1 MMPTKRVQDKVS
13 VKELLGLVPDKMLT
27 RLARQTGVDHY
38 AKVLYGKSMFYLLLY
53 GLLSSEKPSLR
64 ALEDVFNS
72 ARFKLLFK
80 LDAGQKIRYNSIS
93 ERLSSME
100 LSFFEQAYQS
110 VYAIFRERFSTKE
123 AKGYN
128 IVRVDS
134 TMVAE
139 TANKLKQGMCVGR
152 KKDGKKQVKYTLC
165 MEDLLPCGVQVF
177 TGQSQLNEDL
187 TIPATILETTHPRPD
202 TVFVF
207 DRGVQ
212 SRQAY
217 QDIAQKEWMFVTR
230 LKENTRYC
238 KAEAET
244 AGNSEGL
251 QIGNLSIETDEQV
264 YLYDGDNK
272 KTKIPFRLVR
282 AKTAQEKKL
291 LFLSNIKDAAVEELI
306 AIYKKKWDIE
316 VFFRFVKQELNFSH
330 LMSTNVNGI
339 KIILYMT
346 LILSMLVHIYKKR
359 NETGFKT
366 AKRRMKMELE
376 DLLAIMIV
384 QVCGGN
390 PNLFFKSP

>member
-1 MMPTKRVQDKVS
+1 MPTKRVHDKVS
-13 VKELLGLVPDKMLT
+13 VKGLLGLVPDKTLT

-38 AKVLYGKSMFYLLLY
+38 ARVLYGKSMFYLLLY

-72 ARFKLLFK
+72 PRFKLLFK
-80 LDAGQKIRYNSIS
+80 LDAGQKTRYNSIS
-93 ERLSSME
+93 DRLSTME
-100 LSFFEQAYQS
+100 LSFFEQAYRS
-110 VYAIFRERFSTKE
+110 VYSVFRERFSKKE
-123 AKGYN
+123 AKGYH

-177 TGQSQLNEDL
+177 TGQRELNEGL
-187 TIPATILETTHPRPD
+187 TIPATILKTTHPRPD

-251 QIGNLSIETDEQV
+251 QIGNLTIETDGQV

-272 KTKIPFRLVR
+272 KTKMPFRLVK
-282 AKTAQEKKL
+282 AKTGQGKKL
-291 LFLSNIKDAAVEELI
+291 LFLSNIKDAPVEELI
-306 AIYKKKWDIE
+306 TIYKKRWDIE

-359 NETGFKT
+359 NDTGFKT

-376 DLLAIMIV
+376 DLLTIMIV

>member
-1 MMPTKRVQDKVS
+1 MPTKRVQDKVS
-13 VKELLGLVPDKMLT
+13 VKELLGLVPDKTLT
-27 RLARQTGVDHY
+27 RLARQTGVGHY
-38 AKVLYGKSMFYLLLY
+38 ARALYGKSMFYLLLY

-72 ARFKLLFK
+72 QRFKLLFK
-80 LDAGQKIRYNSIS
+80 LDAGQKTRYNSIS
-93 ERLSSME
+93 DRLSTME
-100 LSFFEQAYQS
+100 LSFFEQAYRS
-110 VYAIFRERFSTKE
+110 VYSVFRERFSKKE
-123 AKGYN
+123 AKGYH
-128 IVRVDS
+128 IVRVGS
-134 TMVAE
+134 PMVAE

-165 MEDLLPCGVQVF
+165 MEDLLPCGVQAF
-177 TGQSQLNEDL
+177 TGRRELNEDL
-187 TIPATILETTHPRPD
+187 TIPATILKTTHPRPG

-217 QDIAQKEWMFVTR
+217 QDIAQKEWLFVTR
-230 LKENTRYC
+230 PKENTRYC
-238 KAEAET
+238 KAGEET

-251 QIGNLSIETDEQV
+251 QIGNLTIETDGQV

-272 KTKIPFRLVR
+272 KTKMPFRLVR
-282 AKTAQEKKL
+282 AKTGQGKKL

-306 AIYKKKWDIE
+306 AIYKKRWDIK

-330 LMSTNVNGI
+330 LTSTNVNGI
-339 KIILYMT
+339 RAIPYMA
-346 LILSMLVHIYKKR
+346 LALPMLAHIYKKR
-359 NETGFKT
+359 NDTGFKT

-376 DLLAIMIV
+376 DLLTIMIV

>member
-1 MMPTKRVQDKVS
+1 MVPTKRVQDKVS
-13 VKELLGLVPDKMLT
+13 VKELLGLVPDKMLA

-80 LDAGQKIRYNSIS
+80 LDAGQRTRYNSIS
-93 ERLSSME
+93 DRLSTME
-100 LSFFEQAYQS
+100 LSFFEQAYRS
-110 VYAIFRERFSTKE
+110 VYSIFRERFSKKE

-187 TIPATILETTHPRPD
+187 TIPATILKTTHPRPD

-207 DRGVQ
+207 DRGVR

-230 LKENTRYC
+230 LKENTRYR

-251 QIGNLSIETDEQV
+251 QIGKPDHRNRRT
-264 YLYDGDNK
+264 G
-272 KTKIPFRLVR
+272 
-282 AKTAQEKKL
+282 
-291 LFLSNIKDAAVEELI
+291 LFV
-306 AIYKKKWDIE
+306 
-316 VFFRFVKQELNFSH
+316 
-330 LMSTNVNGI
+330 
-339 KIILYMT
+339 
-346 LILSMLVHIYKKR
+346 
-359 NETGFKT
+359 
-366 AKRRMKMELE
+366 
-376 DLLAIMIV
+376 
-384 QVCGGN
+384 
-390 PNLFFKSP
+390 

>member
-1 MMPTKRVQDKVS
+1 
-13 VKELLGLVPDKMLT
+13 
-27 RLARQTGVDHY
+27 
-38 AKVLYGKSMFYLLLY
+38 MFYLLLY

-80 LDAGQKIRYNSIS
+80 LDADQRTRYNSIS
-93 ERLSSME
+93 DRLSTME
-100 LSFFEQAYQS
+100 LSFFEQAYRS
-110 VYAIFRERFSTKE
+110 VYSVFRERFSKKE
-123 AKGYN
+123 AKGYH

-177 TGQSQLNEDL
+177 TGQRELNEGL
-187 TIPATILETTHPRPD
+187 TIPATILKTTHPRPD

-217 QDIAQKEWMFVTR
+217 QDIAQKEWLFVTR

-251 QIGNLSIETDEQV
+251 QIGNLTIETDGQV

-272 KTKIPFRLVR
+272 KTKMPFRLVK
-282 AKTAQEKKL
+282 AKTGQGKKL
-291 LFLSNIKDAAVEELI
+291 LFLSNIKDAPVEELI
-306 AIYKKKWDIE
+306 TMYKKRWDIE

-346 LILSMLVHIYKKR
+346 LILSMLVHIYKKQ
-359 NETGFKT
+359 NDTGFKT

-376 DLLAIMIV
+376 DLLTIMIV